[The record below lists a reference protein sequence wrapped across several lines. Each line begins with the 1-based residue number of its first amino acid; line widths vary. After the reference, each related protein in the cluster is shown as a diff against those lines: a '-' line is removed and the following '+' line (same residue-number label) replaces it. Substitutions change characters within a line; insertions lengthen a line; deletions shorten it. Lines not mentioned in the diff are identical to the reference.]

1 MIVNAD
7 VSGLEL
13 YVAADWYN
21 DPVLKDELLNNKNIH
36 EDNQARFKLPELVI
50 AKIFVFRLLFGG
62 TEFGFAQD
70 SDFLSVGFS
79 AKQWRTV
86 IEQFYHKYP
95 DIRKGQDRDIKFV
108 KENGFLEIPSG
119 RYFDF
124 APVKKHGETKWPE
137 SRIKNYP
144 IQGGGADLVKLARI
158 EAFRQF
164 RESGME
170 GHFIGTIHDSLKY
183 DVPEKNVDAT
193 VKILVD
199 SIEKIPEMCYNRWSY
214 KFSLPMRCKVYVGK
228 NSADVERVH

>member
-13 YVAADWYN
+13 YVAADWYD

-50 AKIFVFRLLFGG
+50 AKVFVFRVLFGG
-62 TEFGFAQD
+62 TEYGFSVD

-79 AKQWRTV
+79 QKQWRRV
-86 IEQFYHKYP
+86 IEQFYEKYP
-95 DIRKGQDRDIKFV
+95 GIQKGHLRDIKFV
-108 KENGFLEIPSG
+108 KENGYLEIPSG
-119 RYFDF
+119 RYFNF
-124 APVKKHGETKWPE
+124 APVKRKGESVWPE
-137 SRIKNYP
+137 SKIKNYP
-144 IQGGGADLVKLARI
+144 VQGGGADLVKLARI

-164 RESGME
+164 REAGLE
-170 GHFIGTIHDSLKY
+170 GEFIGTIHDSLKY
-183 DVPEKNVDAT
+183 DVPAKNVDAT

-199 SIEKIPEMCYNRWSY
+199 SIAKVPEMCYNRWSY

-228 NSADVERVH
+228 NSADVERVY